1 MTSPDTEFISILGAS
16 GSPEAPSKVSAR
28 SLPDV
33 LPILGLS
40 DIVIFPGMVA
50 PLLVETAQSTKLID
64 DVVAGDRLLGVVLQR
79 NAEAENPLPHEM
91 HEVGCAARV
100 LKMLKFP
107 DNTVRVLVEG
117 LWRIKIK
124 DYTGTDP
131 YLSAKFELLKD
142 VTENTVELTA
152 MMRNA
157 QSQFQEIIKL
167 SPALSEQ
174 IKIAALNTEDPGHF
188 ADLIAVNLN
197 LDLAERQR
205 LLETNSVKERLTRLL
220 PMLNREHEVL
230 TLSSKIQT
238 EVATSISKTQR
249 DFFLRE
255 QMRAIQREL
264 GESDPNA
271 SEVRSLR
278 EKIEQTAMPAE
289 AKQVATQELDRLQ
302 QMPPAAAEYG
312 VTRHYID
319 WILALPWM
327 KETEDKIDL
336 TEAERILNEQHFG
349 LTKVKDRLIEFLA
362 VIKRR
367 KEIKGPILC
376 LVGPPGVG
384 KTSLGRSVAD
394 ALGRKFARIS
404 LGGMRDEAEIRGH
417 RRTYVGALPG
427 RIIQTLRRAE
437 SRNPVILLDE
447 LDKVGADF
455 RGDPAAALLEVLDP
469 AQNSTFT
476 DHYLDLP
483 FDLSRVLFVT
493 TANWLEPIHAALRDR
508 LEVIELPSYT
518 ESEKLQI
525 AKRYLVP
532 RQLEEHGLSKQEVKF
547 PDATLRSLIHD
558 YTREAGV
565 RQLEREIAAL
575 TRKATRRIVGNGH
588 VPKPLILKPDSLTDF
603 LGAARFMNETA
614 ETIKEN
620 GIATGLGW
628 TPVGGEILFIEA
640 TRMPGKGG
648 LLLTGSL
655 GEVMKESAQTALSYL
670 RSQAKTLGIDLS
682 DYNNYDIHIHVPAG
696 ATPKDGP
703 SAGVTV
709 VVALASL
716 LTRRCVRSDVAMTG
730 EISLRGRVMRVGGI
744 KEKVLAAA
752 RFGIKTVLLPEQNQP
767 DWTEVPEEVR
777 HKLKVHFIR
786 HISELLPLTLRGK
799 PTDSKADGKAKAQPK
814 FEERE

>member
-16 GSPEAPSKVSAR
+16 GSPEAPSRVSSR
-28 SLPDV
+28 SLPEV

-117 LWRIKIK
+117 LWRIRIK
-124 DYTGTDP
+124 EYTGTDP
-131 YLSAKFELLKD
+131 YLCAKFELLKD
-142 VTENTVELTA
+142 ITENSVELTA

-197 LDLAERQR
+197 LDLPERQK
-205 LLETNSVKERLTRLL
+205 LLETISVKERLTRLL

-264 GESDPNA
+264 GETDPNA

-278 EKIEQTAMPAE
+278 EKIEQASLPPE
-289 AKQVATQELDRLQ
+289 ARQIANQELERLQ

-312 VTRHYID
+312 VTRHYLD
-319 WILALPWM
+319 WILNLPWT
-327 KETEDKIDL
+327 KETEDKLDL
-336 TEAERILNEQHFG
+336 AEAERILNEQHFG
-349 LTKVKDRLIEFLA
+349 LEKVKDRLLEFLA

-394 ALGRKFARIS
+394 ALGRKFARIA

-427 RIIQTLRRAE
+427 RIIQTLRRVE

-455 RGDPAAALLEVLDP
+455 RGDPASALLEVLDP
-469 AQNSTFT
+469 AQNNTFT
-476 DHYLDLP
+476 DHYLDIP
-483 FDLSRVLFVT
+483 FDLSRVLFIT
-493 TANWLEPIHAALRDR
+493 TANWLEPIHPALRDR

-532 RQLEEHGLSKQEVKF
+532 RQLEEHGLAKGEVKI

-588 VPKPLILKPDSLTDF
+588 VPKPLILKPAELSGY
-603 LGAARFMNETA
+603 LGAARFVNETA
-614 ETIKEN
+614 EAIKEY
-620 GIATGLGW
+620 GIATGLAW

-640 TRMPGKGG
+640 TRMPGKGQ
-648 LLLTGSL
+648 LILTGSL
-655 GEVMKESAQTALSYL
+655 GDVMKESAHTALSYL
-670 RSQAKTLGIDLS
+670 RSQSKALGMDMT
-682 DYNNYDIHIHVPAG
+682 DYSKHDIHVHVPAG

-709 VVALASL
+709 LVALASL
-716 LTRRCVRSDVAMTG
+716 LTRRHVRSDTAMTG

-744 KEKVLAAA
+744 KEKVLAAS
-752 RFGIKTVLLPEQNQP
+752 RFGIKQIILPESNQS
-767 DWTEVPEEVR
+767 DWTEVPKEVR
-777 HKLKVHFIR
+777 DKLKVHFVH
-786 HISELLPLTLRGK
+786 HISELLPLALRGK
-799 PTDSKADGKAKAQPK
+799 
-814 FEERE
+814 

>member
-1 MTSPDTEFISILGAS
+1 MMTSPDTEFIRILGATS
-16 GSPEAPSKVSAR
+16 DAEEAP
-28 SLPDV
+28 LPRIATPPV
-33 LPILGLS
+33 PESLPILGLS
-40 DIVIFPGMVA
+40 DIVIFPAMVA
-50 PLLVETAQSTKLID
+50 PLLVDTAQSIRLID
-64 DVVAGDRLLGVVLQR
+64 DVVEGDRLLGVVLQR
-79 NAEAENPLPHEM
+79 RAEADNPAPEDLHEY
-91 HEVGCAARV
+91 GCGARV

-117 LWRIKIK
+117 LWRIRVQQ
-124 DYTGTDP
+124 YTITEP
-131 YLSAKFELLKD
+131 YLCANFELIKD
-142 VTENTVELTA
+142 VTEDSVELTA

-157 QSQFQEIIKL
+157 QTQFQEIIKL

-174 IKIAALNTEDPGHF
+174 IKIAALNTEEPGHF
-188 ADLIAVNLN
+188 TDLIAVNLN
-197 LDLAERQR
+197 LDLPERQK

-271 SEVRSLR
+271 GEIRTLR
-278 EKIEQTAMPAE
+278 EKIEQTPMPPE
-289 AKQVATQELDRLQ
+289 AKQVATQELARLQ
-302 QMPPAAAEYG
+302 QMPTAAAEYG
-312 VTRHYID
+312 VTRHYLD
-319 WILALPWM
+319 WILSLPWM

-336 TEAERILNEQHFG
+336 AEAERILNEQHFG
-349 LTKVKDRLIEFLA
+349 LSKVKDRLLEFLA

-427 RIIQTLRRAE
+427 RIIQTLRRVE
-437 SRNPVILLDE
+437 SRNPVVLLDE

-469 AQNSTFT
+469 AQNNTFT

-483 FDLSRVLFVT
+483 FDLSRVLFIT
-493 TANWLEPIHAALRDR
+493 TANWLEPIHPALRDR

-532 RQLEEHGLSKQEVKF
+532 RQMEE
-547 PDATLRSLIHD
+547 
-558 YTREAGV
+558 
-565 RQLEREIAAL
+565 
-575 TRKATRRIVGNGH
+575 
-588 VPKPLILKPDSLTDF
+588 
-603 LGAARFMNETA
+603 
-614 ETIKEN
+614 
-620 GIATGLGW
+620 
-628 TPVGGEILFIEA
+628 
-640 TRMPGKGG
+640 
-648 LLLTGSL
+648 
-655 GEVMKESAQTALSYL
+655 
-670 RSQAKTLGIDLS
+670 
-682 DYNNYDIHIHVPAG
+682 
-696 ATPKDGP
+696 
-703 SAGVTV
+703 
-709 VVALASL
+709 
-716 LTRRCVRSDVAMTG
+716 
-730 EISLRGRVMRVGGI
+730 
-744 KEKVLAAA
+744 
-752 RFGIKTVLLPEQNQP
+752 
-767 DWTEVPEEVR
+767 
-777 HKLKVHFIR
+777 
-786 HISELLPLTLRGK
+786 
-799 PTDSKADGKAKAQPK
+799 
-814 FEERE
+814 